1 MKPITRWNRAGL
13 SRFSYINGNAPGFF
27 ADMMA
32 EYRSRLLGRPAP
44 VLSKEEAADQAAQLY
59 GNPNTEW
66 GAQVLRSFAR
76 SSHVLTEHIN
86 DFANEMTVPTAARWE
101 SLRKLANMVNYL
113 PAPPASAAAYLG
125 LTVKAG
131 KKGTVKRG
139 LQVKQKPGI
148 DEQLLFETV
157 ADLQVDACL
166 NQFFAKDHNICPAIL
181 KGSKI
186 ELEGCLEDL
195 KASRPVL
202 IADEETGQSHA
213 AILQSVLP
221 KRDTTVLKIHPALPP
236 GTGIRKGRAVIYC
249 NPEVATPLT
258 GPASGQVSLK
268 QAFMLKEKP
277 DLVRGDIVVISDGSR
292 TRFAKV
298 RKVEGHNVV
307 VDAHTSTGG
316 PQWLGSFDSPRTYV
330 SKALEISISGV
341 WERAGKISTLMIPG
355 DWTWLAGSDVADVKW
370 LGQGKKFQLVQ
381 GAQVISVDYQPPG
394 KESLKK
400 YNEGYS
406 YVRVSHANMP
416 GDFLN
421 PQRIVVVPR
430 VHTWKLDRFL
440 DQLTNTNGVEQ
451 FECAPEDK
459 IVSNAYGV
467 IRRKNQLCWGRIHQL
482 SRFDGVLKGL
492 IESPQAWGGG
502 LYYLAQTTLYT
513 AFKKELRCDGWQRNE
528 TVLDPECIVPQD
540 PGVLDALSLDRFL
553 FVNAGATVHTARVSK
568 IDREAGCF
576 SLTVSGLLP
585 AEAFLNYSTSFAG
598 NVCKA
603 FHGKQAP
610 SKTFS
615 SGDECVP
622 WFTIPLDVTDISY
635 ISNSSFS
642 TGVATD
648 IEVIV
653 HGETWQQVEQLTESG
668 KADCHYVARLQAD
681 GSLEICFGDGIK
693 GKMIPPGVNNIQI
706 SFRRGNG
713 LAGNCDAHTLGKLA
727 EPHSLLESVH
737 QPFPAF
743 GGNSREPENSL
754 RTHIADKLF
763 AMDRAVSVEDFTH
776 LASLHSAVWQAV
788 AREGG
793 YTSARAKLINVVVV
807 PAGGTALHPDVK
819 KELRLFLESRAIP
832 GIVVRV
838 DEYVELNPLIE
849 VDLFIDSSRF
859 DPDTVKHAARTILKV
874 DYNLKN
880 AGLGQSLGIGGFYKR
895 LEALPG
901 VEHAKVKI
909 NGRLLQSE
917 FTVGFNE
924 VACIDRQGT
933 NLEIRTMEYSL

>member
-13 SRFSYINGNAPGFF
+13 SRFSYINGNAPNFF
-27 ADMMA
+27 AELTA
-32 EYRSRLLGRPAP
+32 QYRTRILGRQTPE
-44 VLSKEEAADQAAQLY
+44 LSEKDRAAQAALLY
-59 GNPNTEW
+59 ANPNTEW
-66 GAQVLRSFAR
+66 GEQILRSFAR

-86 DFANEMTVPTAARWE
+86 DFANEMTVSTAARWD
-101 SLRKLANMVNYL
+101 SLRKLADMVNYL
-113 PAPPASAAAYLG
+113 PAPPASAAAYLA

-131 KKGTVKRG
+131 KKGTVRRG
-139 LQVKQKPGI
+139 FQVKQKPGI
-148 DEQLLFETV
+148 DEQLPFEII

-166 NQFFAKDHNICPAIL
+166 NQFFAKDHNINPAIL

-221 KRDTTVLKIHPALPP
+221 KRDTTELNIHPALPT
-236 GTGIRKGRAVIYC
+236 GTKIRKGRAVIYC
-249 NPEVATPLT
+249 NPEVAAPLT
-258 GPASGQVSLK
+258 GPASGRVSLK

-277 DLVRGDIVVISDGSR
+277 DLIRGDIVVISDGAR

-298 RKVEGHNVV
+298 RKVDGHNVV
-307 VDAHTSTGG
+307 VDADTSTGG

-381 GAQVISVDYQPPG
+381 GARVTSVDYQPPG
-394 KESLKK
+394 KASLKK

-406 YVRVSHANMP
+406 YVRVSHADMP

-430 VHTWKLDRFL
+430 VQTWKLDRFL

-482 SRFDGVLKGL
+482 SRFDGILKGL
-492 IESPQAWGGG
+492 IESPRAWGGG
-502 LYYLAQTTLYT
+502 LYYLAQTTFYT
-513 AFKKELRCDGWQRNE
+513 AFKKQLRCRGWQRNE
-528 TVLDPECIVPQD
+528 TVLDPACIAPHA
-540 PGVLDALSLDRFL
+540 PGVLDALSLNRLL
-553 FVNAGATVHTARVSK
+553 FVNTGSAVHTAHVSG
-568 IDREAGCF
+568 IDRASGCF
-576 SLTVSGLLP
+576 SLTFSGQPP
-585 AEAFLNYSTSFAG
+585 AEAFLNFSTSFAG

-603 FHGKQAP
+603 FHGKQAS
-610 SKTFS
+610 SKIFS

-635 ISNSSFS
+635 VPNSSFS
-642 TGVATD
+642 TGVAAD

-653 HGETWQQVEQLTESG
+653 HDETWQQKEQLSDSG
-668 KADCHYVARLQAD
+668 EADCHYVARLQAD
-681 GSLEICFGDGIK
+681 GSLRICFGDGIK
-693 GKMIPPGVNNIQI
+693 GKMIPPGVNNVQV

-713 LAGNCDAHTLGKLA
+713 LAGNCDAHTLEKPA
-727 EPHSLLESVH
+727 VPHPLIDAVH

-743 GGNSREPENSL
+743 GGNSREPEDSL
-754 RTHIADKLF
+754 RTHICDKLF
-763 AMDRAVSVEDFTH
+763 AMDRAVNVDDFAH
-776 LASLHSAVWQAV
+776 LASLHSSVWQAA

-793 YTSARAKLINVVVV
+793 YTSARAKLIHVVVV

-819 KELRLFLESRAIP
+819 KELRLFLERRAVP

-849 VDLFIDSSRF
+849 VALFIDSSRF
-859 DPDTVKHAARTILKV
+859 DPDTVKQAARKMLTT
-874 DYNLKN
+874 DYGLEN
-880 AGLGQSLGIGGFYKR
+880 AVLGHPLGMGGFYKR
-895 LEALPG
+895 LEALAG
-901 VEHAKVKI
+901 IKHTKVKI
-909 NGRLLQSE
+909 DGRLLQSE
-917 FTVGFNE
+917 FTVEFNE
-924 VACIDRQGT
+924 IACIDSQGS
-933 NLEIRTMEYSL
+933 NLEIRTMEYRL

>member
-27 ADMMA
+27 AEMMA
-32 EYRSRLLGRPAP
+32 QYRTRLLGQQTPE
-44 VLSKEEAADQAAQLY
+44 SSEEEAADQAALLY
-59 GNPNTEW
+59 STPDMEW
-66 GAQVLRSFAR
+66 GTQILRSFAR

-101 SLRKLANMVNYL
+101 SLRKLADMVNYL

-125 LTVKAG
+125 LRVKTD
-131 KKGTVKRG
+131 KKGTVRRG
-139 LQVKQKPGI
+139 FQVKQKPGT
-148 DEQLLFETV
+148 DEDLLFETI
-157 ADLQVDACL
+157 ADLRVDACL
-166 NQFFAKDHNICPAIL
+166 NQFFAKDHNINPAVL

-186 ELEGCLEDL
+186 ELEGRLEDL
-195 KASRPVL
+195 KASRPIL
-202 IADEETGQSHA
+202 IVDEETGQNHA
-213 AILQSVLP
+213 AILQSVFP
-221 KRDTTVLKIHPALPP
+221 KRETTVLNIHPALPAA
-236 GTGIRKGRAVIYC
+236 TRIRKGRAVIYC

-277 DLVRGDIVVISDGSR
+277 DLVRGDIVVISDGAR

-298 RKVEGHNVV
+298 RKVDGHNVA
-307 VDAHTSTGG
+307 VDADTSTGG
-316 PQWLGSFDSPRTYV
+316 PQWLGSFDSRRTYV
-330 SKALEISISGV
+330 SKALEISISGI

-381 GAQVISVDYQPPG
+381 GARVTSVDYQPPG

-430 VHTWKLDRFL
+430 VQTWKLDRFL

-492 IESPQAWGGG
+492 IESPKAWGGG

-513 AFKKELRCDGWQRNE
+513 AFKKQLRCHDRQRNE
-528 TVLDPECIVPQD
+528 TVLDPACIVPHD
-540 PGVLDALSLDRFL
+540 PGVLDALSLNRLL
-553 FVNAGATVHTARVSK
+553 FVNTGAAVHTARVSK

-576 SLTVSGLLP
+576 SLTVSGLSP
-585 AEAFLNYSTSFAG
+585 GEALLNCSTSFTG
-598 NVCKA
+598 NVTKV

-610 SKTFS
+610 PKMFS

-635 ISNSSFS
+635 VPDSSFS
-642 TGVATD
+642 TGVAAD
-648 IEVIV
+648 IEVII
-653 HGETWQQVEQLTESG
+653 HGETWQQVEHLTDAG
-668 KADCHYVARLQAD
+668 PADCHYVAKLQAD
-681 GSLEICFGDGIK
+681 GSLLICFGDGIK
-693 GKMIPPGVNNIQI
+693 GKMIPPGVNNVQI
-706 SFRRGNG
+706 AFRRGNG
-713 LAGNCDAHTLGKLA
+713 LTGNCDAHTLEKPA
-727 EPHSLLESVH
+727 VPHPLIESVH

-743 GGNSREPENSL
+743 GGNSRELENSL

-763 AMDRAVSVEDFTH
+763 AMDRAVSVDDFTH

-793 YTSARAKLINVVVV
+793 YTSARARLINVVVV

-819 KELRLFLESRAIP
+819 KELRLFLESRALP
-832 GIVVRV
+832 GIVVRL
-838 DEYVELNPLIE
+838 DEYVQLNPLIE

-859 DPDTVKHAARTILKV
+859 DPDRVKHAARKILAA
-874 DYNLKN
+874 DYGLKN
-880 AGLGQSLGIGGFYKR
+880 VCLGQSLGIGGLYKR
-895 LEALPG
+895 LEALKG
-901 VEHAKVKI
+901 VAHAKVKI
-909 NGRLLQSE
+909 DHRLLQSE
-917 FTVGFNE
+917 FAVNFNE
-924 VACIDRQGT
+924 IACIDSQGT

>member
-13 SRFSYINGNAPGFF
+13 PRFSYIHGNAPSFF
-27 ADMMA
+27 AEMMA
-32 EYRSRLLGRPAP
+32 QYRTRLLARQTAALNQEDAP
-44 VLSKEEAADQAAQLY
+44 DQAALLY
-59 GNPNTEW
+59 NTPDTEW
-66 GAQVLRSFAR
+66 GARILRSFAR

-86 DFANEMTVPTAARWE
+86 DFANEMTVPTAGQWE
-101 SLRKLANMVNYL
+101 SLRKLAGMVNYL
-113 PAPPASAAAYLG
+113 PAPPASAATDLS
-125 LTVKAG
+125 LTVKVG

-148 DEQLLFETV
+148 KDPLVFETT

-166 NQFFAKDHNICPAIL
+166 NQFFAKDHDICPAIL
-181 KGSKI
+181 KGSEI
-186 ELEGCLEDL
+186 ALEGRLEDL

-202 IADEETGQSHA
+202 IADEENGKSHA
-213 AILQSVLP
+213 AVLQSVLP
-221 KRDTTVLKIHPALPP
+221 QGDTTVLRIHPALPA
-236 GTGIRKGRAVIYC
+236 GTGIRKGRAVIHC
-249 NPEVATPLT
+249 NPEVAATLT
-258 GPASGQVSLK
+258 GPASGRVSLK

-298 RKVEGHNVV
+298 RKVDGHNVA
-307 VDAHTSTGG
+307 VDADTAGGG

-330 SKALEISISGV
+330 SKALEVSISGV

-370 LGQGKKFQLVQ
+370 LGQGRKFQLVQ
-381 GAQVISVDYQPPG
+381 GARVTGVDYQPPG
-394 KESLKK
+394 KASLKK

-406 YVRVSHANMP
+406 YVRVSHADMP

-430 VHTWKLDRFL
+430 VQTWKLDRFL
-440 DQLTNTNGVEQ
+440 DQLTNTNGVGQ
-451 FECAPEDK
+451 FECTPEDK

-482 SRFDGVLKGL
+482 SRFDGVLKGV
-492 IESPQAWGGG
+492 IESPRAWGGG

-513 AFKKELRCDGWQRNE
+513 AFKKQLRCQGWQRND
-528 TVLDPECIVPQD
+528 TVLDPGCIVPHD
-540 PGVLDALSLDRFL
+540 PGVLDALSLNRPL
-553 FVNAGATVHTARVSK
+553 FVKTDSAVHRARVSK

-576 SLTVSGLLP
+576 SLTVSGP
-585 AEAFLNYSTSFAG
+585 APTGTFINYSTSFAG
-598 NVCKA
+598 NVCKV
-603 FHGKQAP
+603 FHGSQAP
-610 SKTFS
+610 SKIFS

-635 ISNSSFS
+635 VSNTGFS
-642 TGVATD
+642 TGVAAD
-648 IEVIV
+648 IEVVV
-653 HGETWQQVEQLTESG
+653 HGETWRQVEQLTQSG
-668 KADCHYVARLQAD
+668 NADCHYVARLQAD
-681 GSLEICFGDGIK
+681 GSLKICFGDGIR
-693 GKMIPPGVNNIQI
+693 GKMIPPGVDNIQI
-706 SFRRGNG
+706 TFRRGNG
-713 LAGNCDAHTLGKLA
+713 LPGNCDARTLEKPA
-727 EPHSLLESVH
+727 APHPLIESVE

-743 GGNSREPENSL
+743 GGNRREPEDSL

-763 AMDRAVSVEDFTH
+763 AMDRAVSVDDFTH

-793 YTSARAKLINVVVV
+793 YTSARARLIHVVVV
-807 PAGGTALHPDVK
+807 PAGGTALHPDLK
-819 KELRLFLESRAIP
+819 KELRLFLESRSIP
-832 GIVVRV
+832 GIIVRV

-849 VDLFIDSSRF
+849 VDLFVNSARF
-859 DPDTVKHAARTILKV
+859 DPHGVKDSARTILAA
-874 DYNLKN
+874 DYGLEN
-880 AGLGQSLGIGGFYKR
+880 ARLGQPLGIGGFYKR
-895 LEALPG
+895 LEALEG

-909 NGRLLQSE
+909 DGRLLQSE

-924 VACIDRQGT
+924 IACLDRQGN
-933 NLEIRTMEYSL
+933 NLEIRTMEYSI

>member
-27 ADMMA
+27 AEMMA
-32 EYRSRLLGRPAP
+32 QYRTRLLGHKRAG
-44 VLSKEEAADQAAQLY
+44 LSKEEDAALLY
-59 GNPNTEW
+59 STPNMEW
-66 GAQVLRSFAR
+66 GTQILRSFAR

-86 DFANEMTVPTAARWE
+86 DFANEMTVPTAVRWE
-101 SLRKLANMVNYL
+101 SLRKLADMVNYL

-125 LTVKAG
+125 LTVKAD
-131 KKGTVKRG
+131 KKGTVHRG
-139 LQVKQKPGI
+139 FQVKQNPGI
-148 DEQLLFETV
+148 DQQLLFETI
-157 ADLQVDACL
+157 ADLQVDARL
-166 NQFFAKDHNICPAIL
+166 NQFFAKDHNINPAIL

-186 ELEGCLEDL
+186 ELEGRLEDL

-221 KRDTTVLKIHPALPP
+221 KRDTTVLNIHPALPA
-236 GTGIRKGRAVIYC
+236 GTGIRKGRAIIYC

-258 GPASGQVSLK
+258 GPASGRVSLK

-277 DLVRGDIVVISDGSR
+277 DLVRGDIVVISDGER

-298 RKVEGHNVV
+298 RKVDGHNVV
-307 VDAHTSTGG
+307 VDADTSTGG

-330 SKALEISISGV
+330 SKALEISISGI

-381 GAQVISVDYQPPG
+381 GARVTSVDYQPPG

-406 YVRVSHANMP
+406 YVRVSHVNMP

-430 VHTWKLDRFL
+430 VQTWKLDRFL

-467 IRRKNQLCWGRIHQL
+467 IRRKNQLCWGRLLQL
-482 SRFDGVLKGL
+482 SRYDGVLKGL
-492 IESPQAWGGG
+492 IEDPQAWGGG

-513 AFKKELRCDGWQRNE
+513 AFKKELRCHDRQRNE
-528 TVLDPECIVPQD
+528 TVLDPACIVPHD
-540 PGVLDALSLDRFL
+540 PGVLDALSLNRLL
-553 FVNAGATVHTARVSK
+553 FVNTGVAVHTARVSK
-568 IDREAGCF
+568 IDRKAGCF
-576 SLTVSGLLP
+576 SLTVSGLSTG
-585 AEAFLNYSTSFAG
+585 EALLNCSTSFSG
-598 NVCKA
+598 NVCKV

-622 WFTIPLDVTDISY
+622 WFTISLDVTDISY
-635 ISNSSFS
+635 VPDSSFS
-642 TGVATD
+642 TGVAAD
-648 IEVIV
+648 IEVSIHV
-653 HGETWQQVEQLTESG
+653 ETWQQVEHLTDSG
-668 KADCHYVARLQAD
+668 PADCHYVAKLQAD
-681 GSLEICFGDGIK
+681 GSLRICFGDGIK
-693 GKMIPPGVNNIQI
+693 GKMIPPGVNNVQI
-706 SFRRGNG
+706 SLRRGNG
-713 LAGNCDAHTLGKLA
+713 LAGNCNEHTLEKPA
-727 EPHSLLESVH
+727 APHPLIESVN

-743 GGNSREPENSL
+743 GGNSREPEDSL
-754 RTHIADKLF
+754 RAHIADKLF
-763 AMDRAVSVEDFTH
+763 AMDRAVSVDDFTL

-793 YTSARAKLINVVVV
+793 YTSARAKLIHVVVV

-819 KELRLFLESRAIP
+819 KSCASFWRAGSFP
-832 GIVVRV
+832 V
-838 DEYVELNPLIE
+838 LWFAWMNMW
-849 VDLFIDSSRF
+849 
-859 DPDTVKHAARTILKV
+859 
-874 DYNLKN
+874 
-880 AGLGQSLGIGGFYKR
+880 
-895 LEALPG
+895 
-901 VEHAKVKI
+901 
-909 NGRLLQSE
+909 
-917 FTVGFNE
+917 NE
-924 VACIDRQGT
+924 T
-933 NLEIRTMEYSL
+933 L